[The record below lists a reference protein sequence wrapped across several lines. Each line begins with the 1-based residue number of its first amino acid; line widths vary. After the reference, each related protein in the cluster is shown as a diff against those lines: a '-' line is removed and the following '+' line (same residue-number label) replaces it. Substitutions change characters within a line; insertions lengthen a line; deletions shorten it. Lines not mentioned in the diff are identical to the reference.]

1 MELSW
6 RKIEM
11 EIKIMK
17 LWCLI
22 LNFLDFIKQNYI
34 DFLRKLD
41 WFPYK
46 P

>member
-17 LWCLI
+17 PCLV
-22 LNFLDFIKQNYI
+22 LNFLDFNKTILI
-34 DFLRKLD
+34 F
-41 WFPYK
+41 
-46 P
+46 